1 MDDISRRD
9 FLKQSGLGAL
19 VITASSAEVLA
30 RAAPSGD
37 LPQTLV
43 AALGDLFV
51 PSAAGDPGY
60 KDLEKY
66 GITEYVLKNLP
77 VGEGSLLEGFN
88 ETAKQFFGGKSFLE
102 LDEKQKE
109 QYLELVLDEKKITDP
124 QVRAQL
130 LAFYRA
136 ARTRILTVYFQNYP
150 EHEVKHN
157 PDGTIVFKPGDT
169 HQITNPN
176 TKKMV
181 TGWDITGHR
190 GPMDWEEE
198 EYQRELMKKVLPHWD
213 EGDYVRLNGTVAA
226 PAIKTSDGKDYYDVV
241 VVGGGSAGC
250 IVAGRLAERGMNP
263 KTGDRLRVAMI
274 EAGDD
279 WTVRDPAIRPGH
291 GSPIRRS
298 MVPNNRYDP
307 LGPEGSLPARH
318 TLNYEVDGFKYT
330 SYKIVGGSSM
340 HWGAN
345 GVLPEEDDIRVY
357 RETSGVD
364 WTLGKYMPAI
374 EEIRDIYHSTPMPE
388 ETYPLG
394 AKLHTDAGRALGLDM
409 KPMLF
414 PKRNCVNSGYCGDGH
429 ICRYDAKGTSLPWA
443 YIGLNN
449 GMKLIANAEVQ
460 KVLIE
465 KVAGRR
471 PVATGVVYKDQ
482 AGTMH
487 EVKAARVILSTGTFA
502 TPVLLYASGYGPRD
516 YLGTN
521 LIVENKNVGAHL
533 DGDGGV
539 RLPAIWPE
547 PIRPLRGASAYDW
560 ATMKSGPR
568 GELTVKITGSK
579 MASWTNKYPHPSAF
593 SEFAPE
599 FGLDFKDYM
608 RDAWRRIG
616 RLQVY
621 LEVLPWSWRVR
632 PDGTGERVSYDE
644 AKINATVK
652 EALEMNY
659 AIYEQMEMKPVKVG
673 KPSGGEAKNMRPGHQ
688 FGTARAGSSPANS
701 VCTSDFDCHDIDNLI
716 IASAAAVPRRT
727 FGLAMIPLCVGAA
740 YAWRRVLANHFSR
753 GSSTKGF
760 A

>member
-1 MDDISRRD
+1 MDDINRRD

-19 VITASSAEVLA
+19 VLTASSAELLG
-30 RAAPSGD
+30 RAVPAAD
-37 LPQTLV
+37 LQQTLV

-51 PSAAGDPGY
+51 PSAPGDPGY
-60 KDLEKY
+60 KDLEKH

-77 VGEGSLLEGFN
+77 VGEGGLLEGFN

-109 QYLELVLDEKKITDP
+109 QYLELVLDEHKIADP
-124 QVRAQL
+124 KVRSQL

-136 ARTRILTVYFQNYP
+136 ARRRILTVYFQNYP

-176 TKKMV
+176 TKNIV

-190 GPMDWEEE
+190 GPLDWEEE
-198 EYQRELMKKVLPHWD
+198 QSQRKLMKKTLHHWD
-213 EGDYVRLNGTVAA
+213 EGDYVRLDGTAAA
-226 PAIKTSDGKDYYDVV
+226 PAIKTSDGNDYYDVV

-274 EAGDD
+274 EAGPD
-279 WTVRDPAIRPGH
+279 WTIRDPAIRPGY
-291 GSPIRRS
+291 GSELRRS
-298 MVPNNRYDP
+298 MVPNISYDP
-307 LGPEGSLPARH
+307 LGTEGSFPAGH
-318 TLNYEVDGFKYT
+318 TLNYDVDGFKYT
-330 SYKIVGGSSM
+330 SFKIVGGSSL

-345 GVLPEEDDIRVY
+345 GVLPEEDDLRVY

-364 WTLGKYMPAI
+364 WTLGKYAPAI
-374 EEIRDIYHSTPMPE
+374 EEIRDIYHSAPMPE

-394 AKLHTDAGRALGLDM
+394 SKLYTNAGRALGLDM
-409 KPMLF
+409 TPMLF
-414 PKRNCVNSGYCGDGH
+414 PKRNCIHSGYCGDGH

-449 GMKLIANAEVQ
+449 GLKVIANAEVQ

-471 PVATGVVYKDQ
+471 PVATGVVYRDE
-482 AGTMH
+482 AGRMH
-487 EVKAARVILSTGTFA
+487 EVKAARVVLSTGTFG
-502 TPVLLYASGYGPRD
+502 TPVMLYASGYGPRD
-516 YLGTN
+516 YLGTK

-533 DGDGGV
+533 DGDAGV
-539 RLPAIWPE
+539 RVRALWPE
-547 PIRPLRGASAYDW
+547 PLRPIRGASAYDW
-560 ATMKSGPR
+560 ANMKPGPR

-579 MASWTNKYPHPSAF
+579 MASWAHKYPHPPAF
-593 SEFAPE
+593 SEFAPG
-599 FGLDFKDYM
+599 FGMDLKDFM
-608 RDAWRRIG
+608 RDGWRRLG
-616 RLQVY
+616 NLTNY
-621 LEVLPWSWRVR
+621 LEVLPWNWRVR
-632 PDGTGERVSYDE
+632 PDGSPERISYDE
-644 AKINATVK
+644 AKISATIK
-652 EALEMNY
+652 EVSEINH
-659 AIYEQMEMKPVKVG
+659 AIYEKMEMRPIKISKALE
-673 KPSGGEAKNMRPGHQ
+673 EAKNMRPGHQ

-727 FGLAMIPLCVGAA
+727 FGLAMVPLCVASA
-740 YAWRRVLANHFSR
+740 YAWRRIVANHFTR

>member
-1 MDDISRRD
+1 MDDINRRD
-9 FLKQSGLGAL
+9 FLKQSGLGTL
-19 VITASSAEVLA
+19 ILTASSAELLG
-30 RAAPSGD
+30 RAVPAAD
-37 LPQTLV
+37 LQQTLV

-51 PSAAGDPGY
+51 PSAPGDPGY
-60 KDLEKY
+60 KDLEKH

-77 VGEGSLLEGFN
+77 VGEGGLLEGFN

-109 QYLELVLDEKKITDP
+109 QYLELVLDEHKIADP
-124 QVRAQL
+124 KVRSQL

-136 ARTRILTVYFQNYP
+136 ARRRILTVYFQNYP

-176 TKKMV
+176 TKNIV

-190 GPMDWEEE
+190 GPLDWEEE
-198 EYQRELMKKVLPHWD
+198 EYQRELMKKTLHHWD
-213 EGDYVRLNGTVAA
+213 EGDYVRLDGTAAA
-226 PAIKTSDGKDYYDVV
+226 PAIKTSDGNDYYDVV

-274 EAGDD
+274 EAGPD
-279 WTVRDPAIRPGH
+279 WTIRDPAIRPGY
-291 GSPIRRS
+291 GSKLRRS
-298 MVPNNRYDP
+298 MVPNISYDP
-307 LGPEGSLPARH
+307 LGTEGSFPHGH
-318 TLNYEVDGFKYT
+318 TLNYDVDGFKYT
-330 SYKIVGGSSM
+330 SFKIVGGSSL

-345 GVLPEEDDIRVY
+345 GVLPEEDDLRVY

-364 WTLGKYMPAI
+364 WTLGKYAPAI
-374 EEIRDIYHSTPMPE
+374 EEIRDIYHSAPMPE

-394 AKLHTDAGRALGLDM
+394 SKLYTNAGRALGLDM
-409 KPMLF
+409 TPMLF
-414 PKRNCVNSGYCGDGH
+414 PKRNCIHSGYCGDGH

-449 GMKLIANAEVQ
+449 GLKVIANAEVQ

-471 PVATGVVYKDQ
+471 PIATGVVYRDEE
-482 AGTMH
+482 GRMH
-487 EVKAARVILSTGTFA
+487 EVKAARVVLSTGTFG
-502 TPVLLYASGYGPRD
+502 TPVMLYASGYGPRD
-516 YLGTN
+516 YLGTK

-533 DGDGGV
+533 DGDAGV
-539 RLPAIWPE
+539 RVRALWPE
-547 PIRPLRGASAYDW
+547 PLRPVRGASAYDW
-560 ATMKSGPR
+560 ANMKPGPR

-579 MASWTNKYPHPSAF
+579 MASWAHKYPHPPAF
-593 SEFAPE
+593 SEFAPG
-599 FGLDFKDYM
+599 FGMDLKDFM
-608 RDAWRRIG
+608 RDGWRRLG
-616 RLQVY
+616 NLTNY
-621 LEVLPWSWRVR
+621 LEVLPWNWRVR
-632 PDGTGERVSYDE
+632 PDGSPERISYDE
-644 AKINATVK
+644 AKINATIK
-652 EALEMNY
+652 EISEINH
-659 AIYEQMEMKPVKVG
+659 AIYEKMEMRPIKISKALE
-673 KPSGGEAKNMRPGHQ
+673 EAKNMRPGHQ

-727 FGLAMIPLCVGAA
+727 FGLAMVPLCVASA
-740 YAWRRVLANHFSR
+740 YAWRRIVANHFTR

>member
-1 MDDISRRD
+1 MDDINRRD
-9 FLKQSGLGAL
+9 FLKKSGLGTL
-19 VITASSAEVLA
+19 VLTASSAELLG
-30 RAAPSGD
+30 RAVPAAD
-37 LPQTLV
+37 LQQTLV

-51 PSAAGDPGY
+51 PSAPGDPGY

-77 VGEGSLLEGFN
+77 VGEGGLLEGFN

-109 QYLELVLDEKKITDP
+109 QYLELVLDEHKIADP
-124 QVRAQL
+124 QVRSQL

-136 ARTRILTVYFQNYP
+136 ARRRILTVYFQNYP

-176 TKKMV
+176 TKNIV

-190 GPMDWEEE
+190 GPLDWEEE
-198 EYQRELMKKVLPHWD
+198 QSQRKLMKKTLHHWD
-213 EGDYVRLNGTVAA
+213 EGDYVRLNGTAAA
-226 PAIKTSDGKDYYDVV
+226 PAIKTSDGNDYYDVV

-274 EAGDD
+274 EAGPD
-279 WTVRDPAIRPGH
+279 WTIRDPAIRPGY
-291 GSPIRRS
+291 GSELRRS
-298 MVPNNRYDP
+298 MVPNISYDP
-307 LGPEGSLPARH
+307 LGTEGPLPAGH
-318 TLNYEVDGFKYT
+318 TLNYNVDGFKYT
-330 SYKIVGGSSM
+330 SFKIVGGSSI

-345 GVLPEEDDIRVY
+345 GVLPEEDDLRVY

-364 WTLGKYMPAI
+364 WTLGKYAPAI
-374 EEIRDIYHSTPMPE
+374 EEIRDIYHSAPMPE

-394 AKLHTDAGRALGLDM
+394 STLYTNAGRALGLDM
-409 KPMLF
+409 TPMLF
-414 PKRNCVNSGYCGDGH
+414 PKRNCIHSGYCGDGH

-449 GMKLIANAEVQ
+449 GLKVIANAEVQ

-471 PVATGVVYKDQ
+471 PVATGVVYRDE
-482 AGTMH
+482 AGRMH
-487 EVKAARVILSTGTFA
+487 EVKAARVVLSTGTFG
-502 TPVLLYASGYGPRD
+502 TPVMLYASGYGPRD
-516 YLGTN
+516 YLGTK

-533 DGDGGV
+533 DGDAGV
-539 RLPAIWPE
+539 RVRALWPE
-547 PIRPLRGASAYDW
+547 PLRPVRGASAYDW
-560 ATMKSGPR
+560 ANMKPGPR

-579 MASWTNKYPHPSAF
+579 MASWAHKYPHPPAF
-593 SEFAPE
+593 SEFAPG
-599 FGLDFKDYM
+599 FGMDLKDFM
-608 RDAWRRIG
+608 RDGWRRLG
-616 RLQVY
+616 NLTNY
-621 LEVLPWSWRVR
+621 LEVLPWDWRVK
-632 PDGTGERVSYDE
+632 PDGSPERISYDE
-644 AKINATVK
+644 AKISATIK
-652 EALEMNY
+652 EVSEINR
-659 AIYEQMEMKPVKVG
+659 AIYEKMEMRPIKI
-673 KPSGGEAKNMRPGHQ
+673 SNALEEAKNMRPGHQ

-727 FGLAMIPLCVGAA
+727 FGLAMVPLCVASA
-740 YAWRRVLANHFSR
+740 YAWRRIVANHFTR